1 MIRINKKYIVHG
13 WNSAFLGPDG
23 ENGVASMEEEN
34 SRPFGALR
42 FYIMVRFEFL
52 MLYKILN
59 GKSHVTC
66 DSCNII

>member
-1 MIRINKKYIVHG
+1 
-13 WNSAFLGPDG
+13 
-23 ENGVASMEEEN
+23 MEEEN

-66 DSCNII
+66 DSCNKILKDFRMFRLFKNK